1 MTYFLISS
9 SFAFFLLHSSLLIK
23 ITDSKFANC
32 NSLFSNH
39 KKDILTSSNISCTI
53 CEIIR
58 SMASKSDSTTEGQG
72 WWKEGEFEIL
82 CIFLQVLNHNGLANN
97 ALKDKLTAFDSWQ
110 TVV

>member
-1 MTYFLISS
+1 
-9 SFAFFLLHSSLLIK
+9 
-23 ITDSKFANC
+23 
-32 NSLFSNH
+32 
-39 KKDILTSSNISCTI
+39 
-53 CEIIR
+53 
-58 SMASKSDSTTEGQG
+58 MASKSDSTTEGQG